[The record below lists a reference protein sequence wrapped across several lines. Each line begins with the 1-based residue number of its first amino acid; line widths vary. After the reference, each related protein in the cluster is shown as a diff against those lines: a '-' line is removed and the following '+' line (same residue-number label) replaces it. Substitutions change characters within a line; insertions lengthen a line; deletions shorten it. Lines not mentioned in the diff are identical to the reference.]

1 MGSQY
6 FGNKQD
12 NKTNSKPT
20 DGKLNNLTLMISLL
34 ILMYVRNE
42 ETNTTPKE
50 RDNQRIVWLI
60 ITLIGLSTVYFI
72 FNDAGT

>member
-1 MGSQY
+1 MGLSSLIVIVSY
-6 FGNKQD
+6 
-12 NKTNSKPT
+12 
-20 DGKLNNLTLMISLL
+20 LTFMISLL

>member
-1 MGSQY
+1 MGLSSLIVIVS
-6 FGNKQD
+6 F
-12 NKTNSKPT
+12 
-20 DGKLNNLTLMISLL
+20 LTFMISLL

>member
-1 MGSQY
+1 MGLSSLIVIVS
-6 FGNKQD
+6 F
-12 NKTNSKPT
+12 
-20 DGKLNNLTLMISLL
+20 LTFMISLL

-60 ITLIGLSTVYFI
+60 ITLRGLSTVYFI